1 MGSYSLAFKREMA
14 QVSARMA
21 AALARQAPKAAQVS
35 KQVPALSVAARQLS
49 TSSQLNGAKAA
60 SGEISSILEDR
71 VLSAA
76 PAVNLEETGR
86 VLSIGDGIARVYGL
100 KNIQAEEMVEFSS
113 GLKGMALN
121 LEPDNVGVVVF
132 GNDKLIREGDIV
144 KRTGAI
150 ADVPVGEQILG
161 RVVDALGN
169 PIDGKGSID
178 GARSRVGTK
187 APGIIPRVSV
197 RDPMQTGI
205 KAVDS
210 LVPIGRGQR
219 ELIIG
224 DRQTGKTA
232 IAIDTIINQKRFNDA
247 ADEKKKLYCIYVAI
261 GQKRS
266 TVAQIVKRLTDADAI
281 KYTII
286 VSATASDA
294 APLQYLAPYSGCAM
308 GEFFRDN
315 GKHAL
320 IIYDDL
326 SKQAVAYRQMSLLLR
341 RPPGREA
348 YPGDVFYLHS
358 RLLERAAK
366 MSDAMGGGSLTA
378 LPVIETQAGDVS
390 AYIPTNVISITDGQ
404 IFLETELFYKGIRP
418 AINVGLSVSRVGP
431 AAQAKSMKQ
440 VAGSMKLELAQYRE
454 VAAFAQFGSD
464 LDAATQQLLNRGV
477 RLTELLKQGQ
487 YVPMPIEDQVAVI
500 YCGVRGF
507 LDKVDP
513 SKITAFE
520 AAFIEHVKGSHQGLL
535 DQIRKDGTL
544 SADSDAKLNEI
555 VKAFIASWV

>member
-1 MGSYSLAFKREMA
+1 MALRVARFLA
-14 QVSARMA
+14 
-21 AALARQAPKAAQVS
+21 P
-35 KQVPALSVAARQLS
+35 AARQL
-49 TSSQLNGAKAA
+49 A
-60 SGEISSILEDR
+60 SRSAVRSLSITNKRYGSAEVSSILEER
-71 VLSAA
+71 ILGQQTQT
-76 PAVNLEETGR
+76 NLEETGR

-121 LEPDNVGVVVF
+121 LETDNVGIVVF
-132 GNDKLIREGDIV
+132 GNDKLIKEGDIV

-150 ADVPVGEQILG
+150 VDVPVGMELLG

-169 PIDGKGSID
+169 PIDGKGPIPCKQ
-178 GARSRVGTK
+178 RYRVGIK
-187 APGIIPRVSV
+187 APGIIPRISV
-197 RDPMQTGI
+197 REPMLTGI

-232 IAIDTIINQKRFNDA
+232 IAIDAIINQKRFNDA
-247 ADEKKKLYCIYVAI
+247 GDEKKKLYCIYVAI

-266 TVAQIVKRLTDADAI
+266 TVAQILKRLTAADAM

-308 GEFFRDN
+308 GEYFRDN
-315 GKHAL
+315 GMHSL

-366 MSDAMGGGSLTA
+366 MNDTFGGGSLTA

-418 AINVGLSVSRVGP
+418 AINVGLSVSRVGS
-431 AAQAKSMKQ
+431 AAQTRAMKQ

-487 YVPMPIEDQVAVI
+487 YQPMAIEDQVAVV
-500 YCGVRGF
+500 YTGVRGY
-507 LDKVDP
+507 LDKLDP
-513 SKITAFE
+513 AQIGKFESQFLGLIRTQHKDILQTIAAEGKISEST
-520 AAFIEHVKGSHQGLL
+520 
-535 DQIRKDGTL
+535 
-544 SADSDAKLNEI
+544 DAKLKK
-555 VKAFIASWV
+555 VVTDFMASFQAQ